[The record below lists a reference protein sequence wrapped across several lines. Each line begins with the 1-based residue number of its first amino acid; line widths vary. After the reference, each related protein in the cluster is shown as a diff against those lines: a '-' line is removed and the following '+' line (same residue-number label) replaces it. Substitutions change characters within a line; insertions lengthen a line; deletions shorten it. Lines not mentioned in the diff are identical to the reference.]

1 MKTVIL
7 CGGLGTRLAEET
19 EKIPKPMIR
28 IGDKPMLWHIM
39 KIYSHFGFNDFFLA
53 LGYKSE
59 MIKNYFLHYKE
70 LNSNLTVDLANNSV
84 AFHQT
89 DDADWRITMVDTGA
103 NTMTGGR
110 VKCLKDFI
118 GNQTFMMTY
127 GDGVANINL
136 DELLEFHKKHGK
148 LITVTSVH
156 PGSRYGELCI
166 NKDKVTSFKEKPQ
179 LNEGW
184 INGGFFVVEPEFIEI
199 CRQRTYYGNELNW
212 TNDWDEMEWRKYLYA
227 YYRFTERVDQQ
238 IGRLL
243 NALDENDLSDDTLV
257 VLTSDHGEGVAAHQ
271 WVVKLML
278 YQEVVTVPFV
288 IRWNGMIPENLVDRN
303 HLVSG
308 LDLLPTVCD
317 YANIDL
323 PAGLGGQS
331 LRPLVENP
339 SLPGRSYVVSEL
351 QPDPKHKEMEG
362 RMIRTTRFKY
372 IIFSHGQRPEL
383 LFDLEADP
391 GETKNLA
398 YQVAYRDIVL
408 EHQALLLRV
417 IKDTLDPF
425 PMSKQMMP

>member
-1 MKTVIL
+1 
-7 CGGLGTRLAEET
+7 
-19 EKIPKPMIR
+19 
-28 IGDKPMLWHIM
+28 
-39 KIYSHFGFNDFFLA
+39 
-53 LGYKSE
+53 
-59 MIKNYFLHYKE
+59 
-70 LNSNLTVDLANNSV
+70 
-84 AFHQT
+84 
-89 DDADWRITMVDTGA
+89 
-103 NTMTGGR
+103 
-110 VKCLKDFI
+110 
-118 GNQTFMMTY
+118 
-127 GDGVANINL
+127 
-136 DELLEFHKKHGK
+136 
-148 LITVTSVH
+148 
-156 PGSRYGELCI
+156 
-166 NKDKVTSFKEKPQ
+166 
-179 LNEGW
+179 
-184 INGGFFVVEPEFIEI
+184 
-199 CRQRTYYGNELNW
+199 
-212 TNDWDEMEWRKYLYA
+212 MEWRNYLYA

-243 NALDENDLSDDTLV
+243 NALDENDLSDTLV

-288 IRWNGMIPENLVDRN
+288 IRWNGMIPENLVDRT

-317 YANIDL
+317 YANIGL
-323 PAGLGGQS
+323 PTGLSGQS
-331 LRPLVENP
+331 LRPLVENS

-362 RMIRTTRFKY
+362 RMIRTARFKY

-417 IKDTLDPF
+417 VKDTLDPF
-425 PMSKQMMP
+425 PMSAIVGAG